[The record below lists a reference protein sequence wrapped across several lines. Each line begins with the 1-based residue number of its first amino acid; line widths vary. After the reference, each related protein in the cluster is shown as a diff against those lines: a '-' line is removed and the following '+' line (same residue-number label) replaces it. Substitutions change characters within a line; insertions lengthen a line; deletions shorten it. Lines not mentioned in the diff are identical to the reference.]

1 MNSEAANHF
10 LSFVWPV
17 LRCDKRAMTAMTTK
31 NADLVSTGLA
41 GALGMASAMGFG
53 RFSFT
58 PILPGM
64 LAGLPLSSADA
75 GLIAAGNFA
84 GYLVGAVLGAYGW
97 AAGRERSVALAAL
110 VLTALLQLAMGL
122 SSSLSI
128 FIAIRFAAGVAS
140 AFALIF
146 LSAIVLGHAAARS
159 NDHVQSA
166 HFGGVGAG
174 IALSSLVVL
183 LIDASSGGSMPGW
196 RLEWFAGAA
205 VSLVIAGAVW
215 RLLPAKPSGQAQA
228 VVEPPVQWKL
238 PLVLVTLAYGLFGFG
253 YVITATF
260 VVTMA
265 RLGDAGPM
273 VEFFSWFLAGL
284 AAAVSLIV
292 WRPFMR
298 RFGLAAVFVTGL
310 LIEAVG
316 VLASVI
322 LPLPFAPLVGGVLLG
337 ATFLMIT
344 AYGLR
349 IGRLLAP
356 QSPRRAL
363 AFMTAAFGV
372 GQILGPLVA
381 GVMAERT
388 GSFTAPTVVAALMLF
403 AAALVVLPVTRRI
416 P

>member
-1 MNSEAANHF
+1 MRTDAN
-10 LSFVWPV
+10 
-17 LRCDKRAMTAMTTK
+17 K

-64 LAGLPLSSADA
+64 LAGLPLSSTDA

-110 VLTALLQLAMGL
+110 VFTALLQLAMGL
-122 SSSLSI
+122 SSSLWL
-128 FIAIRFAAGVAS
+128 FVLIRFAAGVAS

-146 LSAIVLGHAAARS
+146 LSAIVLGHAAARG

-183 LIDASSGGSMPGW
+183 LISASAAGSIGGW
-196 RLEWFAGAA
+196 RLEWSAGAA
-205 VSLVIAGAVW
+205 ISLAIAGAVW
-215 RLLPAKPSGQAQA
+215 RLLPAMPSGQAQA
-228 VVEPPVQWKL
+228 IVEPPVEWKL

-284 AAAVSLIV
+284 AAAVSLLV
-292 WRPFMR
+292 WRPFMQ

-310 LIEAVG
+310 LVEAMG

-322 LPLPFAPLVGGVLLG
+322 LPLPFAALVGGVLLG

-356 QSPRRAL
+356 RSPRRAL

-381 GVMAERT
+381 GAMAERT
-388 GSFTAPTVVAALMLF
+388 GSFTAPTMVAAVVLF
-403 AAALVVLPVTRRI
+403 AAVLVVLPVRRSI

>member
-1 MNSEAANHF
+1 
-10 LSFVWPV
+10 
-17 LRCDKRAMTAMTTK
+17 MTAEADR
-31 NADLVSTGLA
+31 NADLFSTGLA

-64 LAGLPLSSADA
+64 LAGLPLSSGDA

-97 AAGRERSVALAAL
+97 AAGRERSVAIAAL

-122 SSSLSI
+122 SSSLWI
-128 FIAIRFAAGVAS
+128 FVAIRFAAGIAS

-146 LSAIVLGHAAARS
+146 LSAIVLGHAAARGS
-159 NDHVQSA
+159 DHVQSA
-166 HFGGVGAG
+166 HFGGVGVG

-183 LIDASSGGSMPGW
+183 VIGGMTIGSVGGW
-196 RLEWFAGAA
+196 RLEWFAGATA
-205 VSLVIAGAVW
+205 SLVIAAAVW
-215 RLLPAKPSGQAQA
+215 RLLPPLPSGVSQS
-228 VVEPPVQWKL
+228 VVEPPLSWKL
-238 PLVLVTLAYGLFGFG
+238 PLGLVTLAYGLFGFG

-265 RLGDAGPM
+265 RLGDAGPI
-273 VEFFSWFLAGL
+273 VEFLSWFLAGL
-284 AAAVSLIV
+284 AAAVSLLV

-298 RFGLAAVFVTGL
+298 RFGLAAVFVAGL
-310 LIEAVG
+310 LVEAAG
-316 VLASVI
+316 VLASVL
-322 LPLPFAPLVGGVLLG
+322 LPLPAAPLVGGVLLG

-344 AYGLR
+344 ADGLR

-381 GVMAERT
+381 GAMAERT
-388 GSFTAPTVVAALMLF
+388 GSFTAPTVIAALVLF
-403 AAALVVLPVTRRI
+403 AAVLVVLPVYRRI

>member
-1 MNSEAANHF
+1 
-10 LSFVWPV
+10 
-17 LRCDKRAMTAMTTK
+17 MTATADR
-31 NADLVSTGLA
+31 NADLIATGLA

-64 LAGLPLSSADA
+64 LAGLPLSSGDA

-122 SSSLSI
+122 SSSLWI
-128 FIAIRFAAGVAS
+128 FVVIRFAAGIAS

-146 LSAIVLGHAAARS
+146 LSAIVIGHAAARGS
-159 NDHVQSA
+159 DHVQSA
-166 HFGGVGAG
+166 HFGGVGVG

-183 LIDASSGGSMPGW
+183 VIGGMTVGSVVAGW

-205 VSLVIAGAVW
+205 VSLAIAAAVW
-215 RLLPAKPSGQAQA
+215 RLLPPMPSGAAQSA
-228 VVEPPVQWKL
+228 VEPPLSWKL
-238 PLVLVTLAYGLFGFG
+238 PLGLVTFAYGLFGFG

-273 VEFFSWFLAGL
+273 VEFLSWFLAGL
-284 AAAVSLIV
+284 AASVSLV
-292 WRPFMR
+292 AWRPFAR
-298 RFGLAAVFVTGL
+298 RFGVAAVFVTGL
-310 LIEAVG
+310 LVEAAG
-316 VLASVI
+316 VLASVL
-322 LPLPFAPLVGGVLLG
+322 LPLPAAPLVGGVLLG
-337 ATFLMIT
+337 LTFLMIT

-372 GQILGPLVA
+372 GQIVGPLVA
-381 GVMAERT
+381 GAMAEKT
-388 GSFTAPTVVAALMLF
+388 GSFTAPTVIAALVLF
-403 AAALVVLPVTRRI
+403 AAVLVVLPVCRHI

>member
-1 MNSEAANHF
+1 
-10 LSFVWPV
+10 
-17 LRCDKRAMTAMTTK
+17 MTAEADR
-31 NADLVSTGLA
+31 NADLFSTGLA

-64 LAGLPLSSADA
+64 LAGLPLSSGDA

-97 AAGRERSVALAAL
+97 AAGRERSVAVAAL

-122 SSSLSI
+122 SSSLWI
-128 FIAIRFAAGVAS
+128 FVAIRFAAGIAS

-146 LSAIVLGHAAARS
+146 LSAIVLGHAAARGS
-159 NDHVQSA
+159 DHVQSA
-166 HFGGVGAG
+166 HFGGVGVG

-183 LIDASSGGSMPGW
+183 VIGGMTIGSVGGW
-196 RLEWFAGAA
+196 RLEWFAGATA
-205 VSLVIAGAVW
+205 SLVIAAAVW
-215 RLLPAKPSGQAQA
+215 RLLPPLPSGVSQS
-228 VVEPPVQWKL
+228 VVEPPLSWKL
-238 PLVLVTLAYGLFGFG
+238 PLGLVTLAYGLFGFG

-265 RLGDAGPM
+265 RLGDAGPI
-273 VEFFSWFLAGL
+273 VEFLSWFLAGL
-284 AAAVSLIV
+284 AATASLLV

-298 RFGLAAVFVTGL
+298 RFGLAAVFVAGL
-310 LIEAVG
+310 LVEAAG
-316 VLASVI
+316 VLASVL
-322 LPLPFAPLVGGVLLG
+322 LPLPAAPLVGGVLLG

-381 GVMAERT
+381 GAMAERT
-388 GSFTAPTVVAALMLF
+388 GSFTAPTVIAALVLF
-403 AAALVVLPVTRRI
+403 AAVLVVLPVYRRI

>member
-1 MNSEAANHF
+1 M
-10 LSFVWPV
+10 
-17 LRCDKRAMTAMTTK
+17 RCDKRRMTAEADR
-31 NADLVSTGLA
+31 NADLFSTGLA

-64 LAGLPLSSADA
+64 LAGLPLSSGDA
-75 GLIAAGNFA
+75 GLIAAGNFT

-97 AAGRERSVALAAL
+97 AAGRERSVAIAAL

-122 SSSLSI
+122 SSSLWI
-128 FIAIRFAAGVAS
+128 FVAIRFAAGIAS

-146 LSAIVLGHAAARS
+146 LSAIVLGHAAARGS
-159 NDHVQSA
+159 DHVQSA
-166 HFGGVGAG
+166 HFGGVGVG

-183 LIDASSGGSMPGW
+183 VIGGMTIGSVGGW
-196 RLEWFAGAA
+196 RLEWFAGATA
-205 VSLVIAGAVW
+205 SLVIAAAVW
-215 RLLPAKPSGQAQA
+215 RLLPPLPSGVSQS
-228 VVEPPVQWKL
+228 VVEPPLSWKL
-238 PLVLVTLAYGLFGFG
+238 PLGLVTLAYGLFGFG

-265 RLGDAGPM
+265 RLGDAGPI
-273 VEFFSWFLAGL
+273 VEFLSWFLAGL
-284 AAAVSLIV
+284 AAAVSLLV

-298 RFGLAAVFVTGL
+298 RLGLAAVFVAGL
-310 LIEAVG
+310 LVEAAG
-316 VLASVI
+316 VLASVL
-322 LPLPFAPLVGGVLLG
+322 LPLPAAPLVGGVLLG

-381 GVMAERT
+381 GAMAERT
-388 GSFTAPTVVAALMLF
+388 GSFTAPTVIAALALF
-403 AAALVVLPVTRRI
+403 AAVLVVLPVYRRI

>member
-1 MNSEAANHF
+1 
-10 LSFVWPV
+10 
-17 LRCDKRAMTAMTTK
+17 MTAEADR
-31 NADLVSTGLA
+31 NADLFSTGLA

-64 LAGLPLSSADA
+64 LAGLPLSSGDA

-97 AAGRERSVALAAL
+97 AAGRERSVAIAAL

-122 SSSLSI
+122 SSSLWI
-128 FIAIRFAAGVAS
+128 FVAIRFAAGIAS

-146 LSAIVLGHAAARS
+146 LSAIVLGHAAARGS
-159 NDHVQSA
+159 DHVQSA
-166 HFGGVGAG
+166 HFGGVGVG

-183 LIDASSGGSMPGW
+183 VIGGMTIGSVAGW
-196 RLEWFAGAA
+196 RLEWFAGATA
-205 VSLVIAGAVW
+205 SLVIAAAVW
-215 RLLPAKPSGQAQA
+215 RLLPPLPSGVSQS
-228 VVEPPVQWKL
+228 VVEPPLSWKL
-238 PLVLVTLAYGLFGFG
+238 PLGLVTLAYGLFGFG

-265 RLGDAGPM
+265 RLGDAGPI
-273 VEFFSWFLAGL
+273 VEFLSWFLAGL
-284 AAAVSLIV
+284 AAAVSLLA

-298 RFGLAAVFVTGL
+298 RFGLAAVFVAGL
-310 LIEAVG
+310 LVEAAG
-316 VLASVI
+316 VMASVL
-322 LPLPFAPLVGGVLLG
+322 LPLPAAPLVGGVLLG

-356 QSPRRAL
+356 QSPRRVL

-381 GVMAERT
+381 GAMAERT
-388 GSFTAPTVVAALMLF
+388 GSFTAPTVIAALALF
-403 AAALVVLPVTRRI
+403 AAVLVVLPVYRRI

>member
-1 MNSEAANHF
+1 
-10 LSFVWPV
+10 
-17 LRCDKRAMTAMTTK
+17 MTAEADR
-31 NADLVSTGLA
+31 NADLFSTGLA

-64 LAGLPLSSADA
+64 LAGLPLSSGDA

-97 AAGRERSVALAAL
+97 AAGRERSVAIAAL

-122 SSSLSI
+122 SSSLWI
-128 FIAIRFAAGVAS
+128 FVAIRFAAGIAS

-146 LSAIVLGHAAARS
+146 LSAIVLGHAAARGS
-159 NDHVQSA
+159 DHVQSA
-166 HFGGVGAG
+166 HFGGVGVG

-183 LIDASSGGSMPGW
+183 VIGGMTIGSVGGW
-196 RLEWFAGAA
+196 RLEWFAGATA
-205 VSLVIAGAVW
+205 SLVIAAAVW
-215 RLLPAKPSGQAQA
+215 RLLPPLPSGVSQS
-228 VVEPPVQWKL
+228 VVEPPLSWKL
-238 PLVLVTLAYGLFGFG
+238 PLGLVTLAYGLFGFG

-265 RLGDAGPM
+265 RLGDAGPI
-273 VEFFSWFLAGL
+273 VEFLSWFLAGL
-284 AAAVSLIV
+284 AAAVSLLV

-298 RFGLAAVFVTGL
+298 RFGLAAVFVAGL
-310 LIEAVG
+310 LVEAAG
-316 VLASVI
+316 VLASVL
-322 LPLPFAPLVGGVLLG
+322 LPLPAAPLVGGVLLG

-381 GVMAERT
+381 GAMAERT
-388 GSFTAPTVVAALMLF
+388 GSFTAPTVIAALVLF
-403 AAALVVLPVTRRI
+403 AAVLVVLPVYRRI

>member
-1 MNSEAANHF
+1 
-10 LSFVWPV
+10 
-17 LRCDKRAMTAMTTK
+17 MTAEADR
-31 NADLVSTGLA
+31 NADLFSTGLA

-64 LAGLPLSSADA
+64 LAGLPLSSGDA
-75 GLIAAGNFA
+75 GLIAAGNFT

-97 AAGRERSVALAAL
+97 AAGRERSVAIAAL

-122 SSSLSI
+122 SSSLWI
-128 FIAIRFAAGVAS
+128 FVAIRFAAGIAS

-146 LSAIVLGHAAARS
+146 LSAIVLGHAAARGS
-159 NDHVQSA
+159 DHVQSA
-166 HFGGVGAG
+166 HFGGVGVG

-183 LIDASSGGSMPGW
+183 VIGGMTIGSVGGW
-196 RLEWFAGAA
+196 RLEWFAGAT
-205 VSLVIAGAVW
+205 VSLVIAAAVW
-215 RLLPAKPSGQAQA
+215 RLLPPLPSGVSQS
-228 VVEPPVQWKL
+228 VVEPPLSWKL
-238 PLVLVTLAYGLFGFG
+238 PLGLVTLAYGLFGFG

-265 RLGDAGPM
+265 RLGDAGPI
-273 VEFFSWFLAGL
+273 VEFLSWFLAGL
-284 AAAVSLIV
+284 AATVSLLV

-298 RFGLAAVFVTGL
+298 RFGLAAVFVAGL
-310 LIEAVG
+310 LVEAAG
-316 VLASVI
+316 VLASVL
-322 LPLPFAPLVGGVLLG
+322 LPLPAAPLVGGVLLG

-381 GVMAERT
+381 GAMAERT
-388 GSFTAPTVVAALMLF
+388 GSFTAPTVIAALVLF
-403 AAALVVLPVTRRI
+403 AAVLVVLPVYRRI